1 MCGTEQTGRR
11 VKFNIFP
18 MERETIFTRT
28 IRSAITTLG
37 SPEQLADAL
46 GASVAEVDAWVSGVK
61 VPPPTAFMV
70 ALDIIGH
77 DGPDPTRAAN
87 S

>member
-1 MCGTEQTGRR
+1 
-11 VKFNIFP
+11 

-28 IRSAITTLG
+28 MRGAIAALG
-37 SPEQLADAL
+37 TPEQLADAL
-46 GASVAEVDAWVSGVK
+46 GASVEAVDAWVTGVK

-70 ALDIIGH
+70 ALDIIGR